1 MRGLVL
7 ALAAILAFGGA
18 ALAESAP
25 APVPADRRIRT
36 VTFKKDEVVLLL
48 GTMGVST
55 MIVFGEGEHIATVA
69 LGDSQSWQAV
79 PDASKQYLYIKPIE
93 RYAIT
98 NMNVVTSKRIY
109 NFVLKSV
116 PPGSASVVYK
126 VRFRY
131 LDDAEDAALLSKAK
145 DIAAN
150 PNRKFAE
157 GRADK
162 VNLAYGFK
170 GSAENKPDG
179 MFDDGVKTYFRFSG
193 DAPAIFEVLP
203 GGDET
208 LINYHREGEVLVVDK
223 VAAQWTLRAGDEATC
238 VFNLNAT
245 AIPASAKDVTAI
257 NDPPPDG
264 AAPTNAAAVLP
275 ATPGTPVHVRY

>member
-1 MRGLVL
+1 VRAFVL
-7 ALAAILAFGGA
+7 ALGAVLAFSA
-18 ALAESAP
+18 AAHAESAP
-25 APVPADRRIRT
+25 APVAADRRIRT

-79 PDASKQYLYIKPIE
+79 PDASKEYLFIKPIE
-93 RYAIT
+93 RDAVT

-116 PPGSASVVYK
+116 APGSGSAVYK

-131 LDDAEDAALLSKAK
+131 PDEEADAALLARAK
-145 DIAAN
+145 EMAAN
-150 PNRKFAE
+150 PNRKAAE
-157 GRADK
+157 GRADSL
-162 VNLAYGFK
+162 NLAYGYK
-170 GSAENKPDG
+170 GSAVNKPRTI
-179 MFDDGVKTYFRFSG
+179 FDDGVKTYFKFSG

-208 LINYHREGEVLVVDK
+208 LINYHREGEVVVVDK
-223 VAAQWTLRAGDEATC
+223 VAAQWTLRAGDQATC
-238 VFNLNAT
+238 VFNLSAAGT
-245 AIPASAKDVTAI
+245 PAPAKDVTPV
-257 NDPPPDG
+257 NDPLPDSAAA
-264 AAPTNAAAVLP
+264 AAPRIGEV
-275 ATPGTPVHVRY
+275 VHVRY

>member
-1 MRGLVL
+1 MRALFL
-7 ALAAILAFGGA
+7 ALAAILAVNAA

-25 APVPADRRIRT
+25 KPVPADRRIRT
-36 VTFKKDEVVLLL
+36 VTFKQDEVVLLL

-79 PDASKQYLYIKPIE
+79 PDASKQYLFIKPIE
-93 RYAIT
+93 RDAVT

-131 LDDAEDAALLSKAK
+131 PDDEEDAALLSKAK

-150 PNRKFAE
+150 PNRKFAQA
-157 GRADK
+157 RADK
-162 VNLAYGFK
+162 VNLSYGYK
-170 GSAENKPDG
+170 GSAVNKPDG
-179 MFDDGVKTYFRFSG
+179 VFDDGVKTYFRFSG

-208 LINYHREGEVLVVDK
+208 LINYHREGDVVVVDK

-238 VFNLNAT
+238 VFNLSASAT
-245 AIPASAKDVTAI
+245 PAPAKDVSPI
-257 NDPPPDG
+257 NDVPPV
-264 AAPTNAAAVLP
+264 AAASGALP
-275 ATPGTPVHVRY
+275 PTPGTPVHVRY